1 MFRNVE
7 THFANVPSIDIQR
20 SKMKIQSDHK
30 TSWNVGQVIP
40 LYWSEILPGDSVK
53 MTHSAVVRLQ
63 TMLTPA
69 MDNLVLD
76 FMWFFVPNR
85 LCDTRWKEV
94 MLENT
99 ASPWAPT
106 TQYSVPTISSPS
118 GGFNQQEYR
127 D

>member
-7 THFANVPSIDIQR
+7 SHFANVPSIDIQR

-63 TMLTPA
+63 TMLTQICNI
-69 MDNLVLD
+69 NLY
-76 FMWFFVPNR
+76 PSYR
-85 LCDTRWKEV
+85 LERGV
-94 MLENT
+94 
-99 ASPWAPT
+99 
-106 TQYSVPTISSPS
+106 Y
-118 GGFNQQEYR
+118 F
-127 D
+127 